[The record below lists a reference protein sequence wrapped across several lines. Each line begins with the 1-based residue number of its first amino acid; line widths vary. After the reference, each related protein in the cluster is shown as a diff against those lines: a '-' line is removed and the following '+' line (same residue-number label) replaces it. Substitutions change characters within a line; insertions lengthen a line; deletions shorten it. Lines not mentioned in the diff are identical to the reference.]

1 MALLRRDD
9 DCAQVLIYVWTVTS
23 GTPGA
28 GQPRSLKRDERLL
41 LLSVQQD
48 ERLLCP
54 NNCPKGERARSR
66 SLVRTATSYCDNKSA
81 RIGFGRAMRYE
92 VDPVNAAHLRAQ

>member
-1 MALLRRDD
+1 MYRRGPPATRRR
-9 DCAQVLIYVWTVTS
+9 CAQVLIYVWTVTS
-23 GTPGA
+23 GTPG
-28 GQPRSLKRDERLL
+28 GGSLKRNERLL

-81 RIGFGRAMRYE
+81 RIGFGRATRYE